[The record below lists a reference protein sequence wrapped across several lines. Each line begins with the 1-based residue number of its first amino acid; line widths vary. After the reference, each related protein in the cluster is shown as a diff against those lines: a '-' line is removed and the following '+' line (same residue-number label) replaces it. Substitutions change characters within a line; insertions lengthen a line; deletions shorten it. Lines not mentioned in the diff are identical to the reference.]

1 MWHKWLIY
9 MRRFVTAFW
18 TVMRSR
24 VVRNVRTVT
33 VVAIMRLDF
42 WSTMVTV
49 MGNVYFRFRFI
60 FLWNMWFMWTVW

>member
-9 MRRFVTAFW
+9 MRRFVTAFR

-42 WSTMVTV
+42 WSTVVTV
-49 MGNVYFRFRFI
+49 MGNVYFRCRFI
-60 FLWNMWFMWTVW
+60 FLGYMWTMR

>member
-1 MWHKWLIY
+1 MGHKWFIY